1 MNAKGKQTAAMI
13 LALAM
18 VFMLALSA
26 CGGGSEPSETS
37 DPSDATAD
45 EVVSDAATQIAQE
58 ALAYSALVSSERKAG
73 AVSSKDSLVFAA
85 VLDPG
90 KISLDNLLDFTHY
103 PFATSCVEYFIRWD
117 FEAGEYYSP
126 VCDSFE
132 LDADGLGVTFHITPG
147 IKMHDGETFESSD
160 LLTSIEAFR
169 NDAGLGWQLD
179 FVDLDASEAI
189 DEYTC
194 DIRFTAP
201 NGVWAVSLEMLTLIS
216 GKSYTPGDESFYQ
229 APVGPAAYRVT
240 EWVPGDHITVT
251 AFEDYYRGAP
261 PIKTQTMKVI
271 SDRTS
276 AFMALQN
283 GEIDLLWNISA
294 DQVVTTHASE
304 DLKLVMTGQNMMIY
318 MGMNAGNE
326 ALADFRVR
334 QAIYLAV
341 NRDDIIR
348 GAYDGLAFP
357 ANSILTVES
366 IGYNK
371 DYDTNSPFPARDVEK
386 AKALMEDAGYGDGL
400 TLRVLAESTIN
411 FQLVVEQLS
420 AQLGEIGITLK
431 PELTDYASVS
441 AKIFSGDTTAYDL
454 YMQVVED
461 CADSIATID
470 NPMLFGA
477 SHPELSSDG
486 SGAAYREICD
496 AIRATADISE
506 RASLYEDMQT
516 YFFDKGLYWLP
527 LAASQTYVGISKD
540 LTGLRF
546 NGFLV
551 YFEEAYFK

>member
-1 MNAKGKQTAAMI
+1 MKQVAVLI
-13 LALAM
+13 LAFSM
-18 VFMLALSA
+18 VLLALSA
-26 CGGGSEPSETS
+26 CGGGSGTS
-37 DPSDATAD
+37 SDSPDASGQPAGGG
-45 EVVSDAATQIAQE
+45 SDLAAQIAQE
-58 ALAYSALVSSERKAG
+58 ALDYSAQVDSERKAG
-73 AVSSKDSLVFAA
+73 ATSSKDSLVFAA
-85 VLDPG
+85 VVDPG
-90 KISLDNLLDFTHY
+90 RISLDNLLDFTQY

-117 FEAGEYYSP
+117 FEAGKYYSP
-126 VCDSFE
+126 VCDSYE
-132 LDADGLGVTFHITPG
+132 VDADGQGVTFHITPG

-160 LLTSIEAFR
+160 LLTSIFAFR

-179 FVDLDASEAI
+179 FIDLDASKAI

-194 DIRFTAP
+194 YLKFTFP
-201 NGVWAVSLEMLTLIS
+201 NGVWEVSLEMMTLIS

-229 APVGPAAYRVT
+229 KPVGPAAYRVT

-261 PIKTQTMKVI
+261 PIKTQTMRII

-294 DQVVTTHASE
+294 DQVATAYQSD

-334 QAIYLAV
+334 QAIYLAA
-341 NRDDIIR
+341 NRDDIVR

-366 IGYNK
+366 IGYNE
-371 DYDTNSPFPARDVEK
+371 DYDTNSPFPARDVER
-386 AKALMEDAGYGDGL
+386 AKALMEEAGYGDGL

-420 AQLGEIGITLK
+420 AQLGEIGITLE

-486 SGAAYREICD
+486 SGDTYREICD
-496 AIRATADISE
+496 SIRSTGDLAKRTQ
-506 RASLYEDMQT
+506 LYLDLQEF
-516 YFFDKGLYWLP
+516 FFDKGLYWLP
-527 LAASQTYVGISKD
+527 LAASQTYVGIDKD

-551 YFEEAYFK
+551 YFEESYFR